1 MPAWANSG
9 VVVPQ
14 CMIAPA
20 SSNRWTV
27 GAVAIGSIVSIDL
40 RSESGDLTLDWMKIL
55 DRDGHALERAR
66 LAAAASVLRLGSLGL
81 FQRSI
86 KIGVGEC
93 VDFRLE
99 LLASCDDGFEK
110 LDRRKSARLER
121 GNCLRCRHVTE
132 IEIEIAH
139 LSSHLSACDGEARC
153 ATGSDACRAKA
164 WPARRRARPGRSSPR
179 RTACPRFAIPPAV
192 RRYRNRRAPGSPESR

>member
-1 MPAWANSG
+1 MPRADLPSCQHARISG
-9 VVVPQ
+9 VVVRQ

-20 SSNRWTV
+20 SSNPLDSRRRV
-27 GAVAIGSIVSIDL
+27 IGSIVSIDL
-40 RSESGDLTLDWMKIL
+40 RSESGDLTLDRMKIL

-93 VDFRLE
+93 VDLRLE

-110 LDRRKSARLER
+110 
-121 GNCLRCRHVTE
+121 
-132 IEIEIAH
+132 
-139 LSSHLSACDGEARC
+139 
-153 ATGSDACRAKA
+153 
-164 WPARRRARPGRSSPR
+164 
-179 RTACPRFAIPPAV
+179 
-192 RRYRNRRAPGSPESR
+192 